1 VAAISHAWISVH
13 PYVSAAEIV
22 LKISLVIVSI
32 NFNET
37 TSFQ

>member
-1 VAAISHAWISVH
+1 
-13 PYVSAAEIV
+13 

-37 TSFQ
+37 TSFQWQMLHIENLFSAI